1 MCKQRGVTLSGFL
14 LWAIVIVIGLLL
26 GFKIAPAYME
36 YYTIRGQ
43 LRAIAEDPG
52 ANTGARRDVEAAFTR
67 RATMEKIRSI
77 GPEDIQIAKE
87 GDRIVLS
94 ADYSVRV
101 PLFGNLSACID
112 FHATSRR

>member
-1 MCKQRGVTLSGFL
+1 M
-14 LWAIVIVIGLLL
+14 WAIVIVAALLL
-26 GFKIAPAYME
+26 GFKIGPAYME

-52 ANTGARRDVEAAFTR
+52 VNTGLRRDVEAAFVR
-67 RATMEKIRSI
+67 RATMENIRSI

-87 GDRIVLS
+87 GDQLVLS

-101 PLFGNLSACID
+101 PLFGNLSACMD